1 MMLTLLLNGGRAA
14 EAAELSLC
22 PVVSHREHRI
32 LRSSHL
38 EIKNTHIL
46 YATGCRILDTFCLRN
61 SVPSRL
67 FTSTTP
73 VTDLETA
80 AVHLKVTSCVLKEIN
95 KQEVRIRREFCLL
108 FVSILHVIR
117 WEIHPQHSHHVIR
130 LCLSLTWDE
139 SFIHSVFIC
148 HYKTT

>member
-1 MMLTLLLNGGRAA
+1 MEEEQQKLQSCLCVPLPSTEENTGSFAAATLKLKTPTYFMPRW
-14 EAAELSLC
+14 
-22 PVVSHREHRI
+22 
-32 LRSSHL
+32 
-38 EIKNTHIL
+38 
-46 YATGCRILDTFCLRN
+46 GCRILDTFCLCN
-61 SVPSRL
+61 SVPSCL
-67 FTSTTP
+67 FTSTPP

-95 KQEVRIRREFCLL
+95 KQEVRIRRKFSLL
-108 FVSILHVIR
+108 FVSILHVIH
-117 WEIHPQHSHHVIR
+117 WEIHPQHSHPVIR